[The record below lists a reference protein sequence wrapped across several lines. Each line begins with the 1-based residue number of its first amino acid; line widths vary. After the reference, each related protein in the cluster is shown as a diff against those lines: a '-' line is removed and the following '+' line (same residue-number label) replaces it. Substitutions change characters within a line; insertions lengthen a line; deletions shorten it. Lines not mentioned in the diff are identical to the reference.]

1 MSRKTIITLLI
12 FIVIFAF
19 ALLVGGT
26 IPYFLLYVFS
36 LTFLI
41 PLVHCL
47 IVLRALKGSVDIPK
61 ESLFTG
67 ESINIVYQVKNNS
80 ILPIPYLEIKRDISR
95 RLSGLILPNLIFSLR
110 KKEVFIEK
118 ETVLLKRRGYYELG
132 EIEIIIQDVFGF
144 YTFKKK
150 ILSPASLLVYP
161 ETIFLSTFKITA
173 SHQSGELLVKNT
185 AFQDKS
191 RVATLRE
198 YREGDSVKAIHW
210 KLSAKKDSTIVK
222 NYENRGDTS
231 VVIFIDNEA
240 TLFSIDKDR
249 RIEDKAVD
257 ASLSIIEYCLSQNI
271 EVILEIQDGK
281 SQLEIIGQ
289 QKSDLKPFLGA
300 LARFEGNGS
309 LDFHSFLMDK
319 IEFLKKGST
328 VVIITPNF
336 NKSMGAH
343 GIQLKMRN
351 LNPLFI
357 VITDEENK
365 TGYLDVLVERKLKQ
379 DGIPIYILD
388 YKNSINEG
396 LEVYHG

>member
-210 KLSAKKDSTIVK
+210 KLSAK
-222 NYENRGDTS
+222 R
-231 VVIFIDNEA
+231 
-240 TLFSIDKDR
+240 
-249 RIEDKAVD
+249 
-257 ASLSIIEYCLSQNI
+257 
-271 EVILEIQDGK
+271 
-281 SQLEIIGQ
+281 
-289 QKSDLKPFLGA
+289 
-300 LARFEGNGS
+300 
-309 LDFHSFLMDK
+309 
-319 IEFLKKGST
+319 
-328 VVIITPNF
+328 
-336 NKSMGAH
+336 
-343 GIQLKMRN
+343 
-351 LNPLFI
+351 
-357 VITDEENK
+357 
-365 TGYLDVLVERKLKQ
+365 
-379 DGIPIYILD
+379 
-388 YKNSINEG
+388 
-396 LEVYHG
+396 